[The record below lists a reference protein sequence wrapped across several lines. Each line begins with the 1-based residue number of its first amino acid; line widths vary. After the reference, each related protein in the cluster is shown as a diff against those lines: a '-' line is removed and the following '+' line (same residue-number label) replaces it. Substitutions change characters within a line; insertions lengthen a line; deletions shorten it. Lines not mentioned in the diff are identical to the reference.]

1 MARRRK
7 KMFRTPKTARRQA
20 RKRRSKLAGR
30 REREF
35 LYRGYT
41 ISELKELPLVASE
54 DNPDEVSV
62 ASLVPSRVR
71 RSLDT
76 GLTRAQNHL
85 YNRIIDSE
93 QVVKTHCRSM
103 YVLPKMVGKT
113 VAIHNGQKFVEV
125 ELREQMIGHALGEF
139 STTRRSVTHTGPGGG
154 ATRSS
159 KHVALK

>member
-1 MARRRK
+1 MARRKK
-7 KMFRTPKTARRQA
+7 KMFRTPKIARRQA

-41 ISELKELPLVASE
+41 IDQLKTLPLVASE
-54 DNPDEVSV
+54 ENPDEVSV

-71 RSLDT
+71 RTLDK
-76 GLTRAQNHL
+76 GLPRAHRHL
-85 YNRIIDSE
+85 YDR
-93 QVVKTHCRSM
+93 VVKAEGVVRTHCRSM
-103 YVLPKMVGKT
+103 YVLPKMIGKT
-113 VAIHNGQKFVEV
+113 VAIHNGQKFVEI
-125 ELREQMIGHALGEF
+125 ELREQMLGHALGEF
-139 STTRRSVTHTGPGGG
+139 APTRRSVTHTGPGVG